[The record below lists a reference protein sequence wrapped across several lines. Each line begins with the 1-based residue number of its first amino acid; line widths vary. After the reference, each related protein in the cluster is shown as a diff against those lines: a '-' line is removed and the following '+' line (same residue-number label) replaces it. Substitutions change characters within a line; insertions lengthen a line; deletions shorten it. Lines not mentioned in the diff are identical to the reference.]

1 MQNKKK
7 SIQPVK
13 NCGIVKKI
21 GKKWYKTVKKDQNV
35 QFLTNSTPK
44 NAQKVP
50 GFCMEAAFINV
61 SPYANF

>member
-1 MQNKKK
+1 M
-7 SIQPVK
+7 
-13 NCGIVKKI
+13 
-21 GKKWYKTVKKDQNV
+21 VKKDQNV

-44 NAQKVP
+44 SAQKVP